1 LKKKNQEL
9 EKFKFVL
16 DYKITEL
23 KRQIEPR
30 ENEIQQMLRQIQE
43 MDRELEGYHLEN
55 NKLDLEAK
63 DLKQK
68 LAAAER
74 DAETIRNQV
83 QDSKILVQRFK
94 VDFNDCMRLID
105 DPRELKVRFI
115 FTL

>member
-1 LKKKNQEL
+1 M

-16 DYKITEL
+16 DYKIAEL

-30 ENEIQQMLRQIQE
+30 ENEIQVMLRQIQE
-43 MDRELEGYHLEN
+43 MDRELEDYHVEN

-74 DAETIRNQV
+74 DAEHIRNQV
-83 QDSKILVQRFK
+83 QDAKVLVQRFK
-94 VDFNDCMRLID
+94 VDFNDCMRFLD
-105 DPRELKVRFI
+105 DSRELKVSVPHDFHQEY
-115 FTL
+115 LL